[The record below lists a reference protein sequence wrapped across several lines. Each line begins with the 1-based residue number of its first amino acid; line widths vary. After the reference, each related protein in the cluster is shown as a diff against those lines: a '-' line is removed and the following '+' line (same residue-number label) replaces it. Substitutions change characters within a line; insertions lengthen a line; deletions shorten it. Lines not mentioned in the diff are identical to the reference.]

1 MQHVRARALKN
12 CRAHELQL
20 SIELRKLVS
29 PLQLNGRDLR
39 REPIEARREELATL
53 IRKAGAGIQL
63 SEHIEHD
70 AAIVFEH
77 ACKLGLEGI
86 VSKRRGSRYISARS
100 PDWIKL
106 KNPNSPAVLRETEED
121 WGR

>member
-1 MQHVRARALKN
+1 M
-12 CRAHELQL
+12 

>member
-1 MQHVRARALKN
+1 M
-12 CRAHELQL
+12 

-86 VSKRRGSRYISARS
+86 VSKRRGSRYSSARSAFQPFPPYLGDLSVS

-121 WGR
+121 

>member
-1 MQHVRARALKN
+1 MLRHRKN
-12 CRAHELQL
+12 ESAVFLYAFDL
-20 SIELRKLVS
+20 
-29 PLQLNGRDLR
+29 LQLNGRDLR
-39 REPIEARREELATL
+39 GEPIELRRAELAKL
-53 IRKAGAGIQL
+53 IRSAGTGIQL
-63 SEHIEHD
+63 SEHIEQD

-86 VSKRRGSRYISARS
+86 VSKRRGSRYVSGRS

-106 KNPNSPAVLRETEED
+106 KNPNSPAVRREADED